1 MSEIKIV
8 IKYLPVIYVAAMTL
22 IAFLVMGWDK
32 LCAQRDARRVS
43 EKTLFLLAIIGG
55 SIGSIAGMY
64 AFRHKTQHWYF
75 KIGLPLILIL
85 QIAAIIAV
93 KWYFAQ

>member
-1 MSEIKIV
+1 MKEFFH
-8 IKYLPVIYVAAMTL
+8 YLPIIYVGVMTL
-22 IAFLVMGWDK
+22 VAFLAMGWDK
-32 LCAQRDARRVS
+32 LCAKRDARRVP

-64 AFRHKTQHWYF
+64 AFRHKTRHWYF

>member
-1 MSEIKIV
+1 MKEFFQ
-8 IKYLPVIYVAAMTL
+8 YLPVCYVAVMS
-22 IAFLVMGWDK
+22 IVAFLAMGWDK
-32 LCAQRDARRVS
+32 LCAKRDARRVP

-64 AFRHKTQHWYF
+64 AFRHKTKHWYF

-93 KWYFAQ
+93 KWYFAK